1 MTVVDQGLFGYGLLL
16 LISYKVFVFYKNAHK
31 MNAFDGIFF
40 SVVVFIIYIM
50 QVDSFV
56 YLGTMGY
63 AIFMLLAARV
73 AVMGVPSLS
82 TEMQSRR

>member
-1 MTVVDQGLFGYGLLL
+1 
-16 LISYKVFVFYKNAHK
+16 